1 MRLLERLTKW
11 IPALAVFLVGIV
23 FKLGGELRG
32 GYGWCDI
39 ILVVCVVTAGVLLLQ
54 SLANHRDMI
63 RNDGA

>member
-1 MRLLERLTKW
+1 
-11 IPALAVFLVGIV
+11 
-23 FKLGGELRG
+23 LRG